1 MGWTIPAN
9 EGGLGNLAEPGG
21 FVALIFECLPDPQG
35 FLHGALSGVE
45 AELGGR
51 LVTLLAGS
59 FAFELAD
66 DADVLS

>member
-9 EGGLGNLAEPGG
+9 KGGLGNLAEQGG
-21 FVALIFECLPDPQG
+21 FVDLVWERWPDPQG